1 MGSVN
6 YHEEG
11 QRNRPEKRNINVVD
25 LLNRAK
31 VEEKKE
37 RRQTLIIA
45 AGAVSALAVSAII
58 ISL

>member
-1 MGSVN
+1 MLN
-6 YHEEG
+6 YEEA
-11 QRNRPEKRNINVVD
+11 RYKNRPEKKTINVVD

-37 RRQTLIIA
+37 KRQTMIIA
-45 AGAVSALAVSAII
+45 AGAVSALAISAII